1 MGVKSAK
8 IGLDQLHYAI
18 ITADTVAALTYDT
31 VVAFPGVMTAKVSSE
46 NDQATQYDDN
56 GLSEVAYSRGKV
68 TVELKVRD
76 LDLDT
81 HAALLG
87 HTITAG
93 VMVSNVQDTP
103 PYVALGFR
111 SKKANGKY
119 RYKWLLK
126 GQFVEPD
133 DASETLGE
141 KIAFQNA
148 TISGTFAKTEHNG
161 DVERT
166 TDEDATGFVA
176 ATATGWFTSPAGS

>member
-1 MGVKSAK
+1 MGAKSAK
-8 IGLDQLHYAI
+8 IGLDQLHYATV
-18 ITADTVAALTYDT
+18 TADTEAALTYGT
-31 VVAFPGVMTAKVSSE
+31 VVSFPGVMTAKVTSE
-46 NDQATQYDDN
+46 NNQATQYDDN
-56 GLSEVAYSRGKV
+56 GLAEVAYSRGKI
-68 TVELKVRD
+68 TIELKVRD

-93 VMVSNVQDTP
+93 VMVSNAGDTP

-111 SKKANGKY
+111 AKKANGKY

-133 DASETLGE
+133 DESETLGE

-148 TISGTFAKTEHNG
+148 TIKGTFAKTEHNG
-161 DVERT
+161 DIERT

-176 ATATGWFTSPAGS
+176 ATATAWFSSPASS